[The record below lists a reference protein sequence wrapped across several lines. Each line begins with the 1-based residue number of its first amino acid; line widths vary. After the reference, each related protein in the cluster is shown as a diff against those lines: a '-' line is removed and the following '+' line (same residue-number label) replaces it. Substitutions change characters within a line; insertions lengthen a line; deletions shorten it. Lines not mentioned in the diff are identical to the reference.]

1 MVMEAAPSAAFEVPE
16 PDLLLEL
23 LIIALDAPAQLSQ
36 IDEGGKID
44 VFRQGRQPVF
54 DRLLLAFRP
63 LDQQPLRRMR
73 RGELLV
79 AMRRANPQARKP
91 RGQRRRGTLAPGDR
105 SPCPL
110 RQAQRQRL
118 DGERPMLT
126 VATQPLRRP

>member
-1 MVMEAAPSAAFEVPE
+1 MMEAAPSATFEVPE

-44 VFRQGRQPVF
+44 VFRQSREPVF
-54 DRLLLAFRP
+54 GRLLLAFRP
-63 LDQQPLRRMR
+63 LDQQPLRRTR
-73 RGELLV
+73 RGEFLV
-79 AMRRANPQARKP
+79 AMRRVNPQARKP
-91 RGQRRRGTLAPGDR
+91 RRQRRRRTFTPRDH

-118 DGERPMLT
+118 DGERPMFA
-126 VATQPLRRP
+126 VAT